1 MISSYFRRERASS
14 TAFTG
19 LALPTSPSTWA
30 PNFCSCSIPNSTL
43 PRMVIVTFF
52 RTARALS
59 HRHVGYSAGQRLHRA
74 LAVGVGSGRDE
85 QSELARAFGHPISN
99 GLKKI
104 VTSEGL
110 IRDDEDS
117 GHCGFTSK
125 FGQEQNLRPGT
136 AICHWVSVGLA
147 TGETSGITR
156 SA

>member
-14 TAFTG
+14 TAFRGISVADFAIHMGTH
-19 LALPTSPSTWA
+19 LLQLLDTELYSASSV
-30 PNFCSCSIPNSTL
+30 
-43 PRMVIVTFF
+43 VIVTFF

-74 LAVGVGSGRDE
+74 LAVGVGSGRDQ

-99 GLKKI
+99 GLKKV

-117 GHCGFTSK
+117 GHCGLPPGLVATEFTTINRHLSLG
-125 FGQEQNLRPGT
+125 FSFP
-136 AICHWVSVGLA
+136 A
-147 TGETSGITR
+147 TGQTSR
-156 SA
+156 AARNA